1 MVGGRVGGG
10 QVGYNEV
17 IVKMQKNRGGG
28 VRSGRGWRWSRGGGW
43 SIGRGLVGSNVG
55 GRG

>member
-1 MVGGRVGGG
+1 M
-10 QVGYNEV
+10 NEEL
-17 IVKMQKNRGGG
+17 KLLWKCKKEKWGG
-28 VRSGRGWRWSRGGGW
+28 VSDPAGEGSSGGCW